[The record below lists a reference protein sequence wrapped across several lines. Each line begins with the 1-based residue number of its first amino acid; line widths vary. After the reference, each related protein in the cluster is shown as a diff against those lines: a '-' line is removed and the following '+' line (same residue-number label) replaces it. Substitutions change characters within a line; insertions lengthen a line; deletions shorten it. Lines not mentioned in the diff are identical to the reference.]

1 MLDRPLPIRRIDMSC
16 GQASFAVTL
25 VIAALATPARPAMS
39 QEINPL
45 VRERIMVQ
53 ALQPQ
58 GDRRTVRVQLGINFF
73 LPGPTNDSDEAA
85 KIRDRA
91 RRTVY
96 DMAGRECGV
105 LLDTIA
111 AECRLES
118 ITLNLNRQV
127 TPMGQMGQM
136 GQAEGFM
143 ANGQLG
149 FQITP
154 K

>member
-1 MLDRPLPIRRIDMSC
+1 MS
-16 GQASFAVTL
+16 GQASFAVAL
-25 VIAALATPARPAMS
+25 VIAALAAPAGPAMS

-45 VRERIMVQ
+45 VRERITVQ
-53 ALQPQ
+53 AIQPQPQLQP
-58 GDRRTVRVQLGINFF
+58 DRRTVRVQLGINFF
-73 LPGPTNDSDEAA
+73 LAGPTNDSDEAA

-91 RRTVY
+91 RRMVY
-96 DMAGRECGV
+96 DMAGRDCGV

-118 ITLNLNRQV
+118 ITLNVNRQV

-136 GQAEGFM
+136 GQQAEGFV

>member
-1 MLDRPLPIRRIDMSC
+1 MS
-16 GQASFAVTL
+16 GQASFAVAL
-25 VIAALATPARPAMS
+25 VIAALAAPAGPAMS

-45 VRERIMVQ
+45 VRERITVQ
-53 ALQPQ
+53 AIQPQLQP
-58 GDRRTVRVQLGINFF
+58 DRRTVRVQLGINFF
-73 LPGPTNDSDEAA
+73 LAGPTNDSDEAA

-91 RRTVY
+91 RRMVY

-118 ITLNLNRQV
+118 ITLNVNRQV

-136 GQAEGFM
+136 GQQAEGFV

>member
-1 MLDRPLPIRRIDMSC
+1 MS
-16 GQASFAVTL
+16 GQASFAVAL
-25 VIAALATPARPAMS
+25 VIAALATPAGPAMS

-53 ALQPQ
+53 AIQPQ
-58 GDRRTVRVQLGINFF
+58 PQPDRRIVRVQLGINFF

-91 RRTVY
+91 RRMVY

-118 ITLNLNRQV
+118 ITLNVNRQV

-136 GQAEGFM
+136 GQAEGFV

>member
-1 MLDRPLPIRRIDMSC
+1 MS
-16 GQASFAVTL
+16 GQASFAVAL
-25 VIAALATPARPAMS
+25 VIAALAAPAGPAMS

-45 VRERIMVQ
+45 VRERITVQ
-53 ALQPQ
+53 AIQPQ
-58 GDRRTVRVQLGINFF
+58 PQPDRRTVRVQLGINFF
-73 LPGPTNDSDEAA
+73 LAGPTNDSDEAA

-91 RRTVY
+91 RRMVY

-118 ITLNLNRQV
+118 ITLNVNRQV

-136 GQAEGFM
+136 GQQAEGFV

>member
-1 MLDRPLPIRRIDMSC
+1 MS
-16 GQASFAVTL
+16 GQASFAVAL
-25 VIAALATPARPAMS
+25 VIAALAAPAGPAMS

-45 VRERIMVQ
+45 VRERITVQ
-53 ALQPQ
+53 AIQPQLQP
-58 GDRRTVRVQLGINFF
+58 DRRTVRVQLGINFF
-73 LPGPTNDSDEAA
+73 LAGPTNDSDEAA

-91 RRTVY
+91 RRMVY

-136 GQAEGFM
+136 GQQAEGFV

>member
-1 MLDRPLPIRRIDMSC
+1 M
-16 GQASFAVTL
+16 
-25 VIAALATPARPAMS
+25 
-39 QEINPL
+39 
-45 VRERIMVQ
+45 
-53 ALQPQ
+53 
-58 GDRRTVRVQLGINFF
+58 
-73 LPGPTNDSDEAA
+73 
-85 KIRDRA
+85 
-91 RRTVY
+91 VY
-96 DMAGRECGV
+96 DRAGRECGV

-118 ITLNLNRQV
+118 IPLNLNRQV
-127 TPMGQMGQM
+127 TPMAQMGQM

>member
-1 MLDRPLPIRRIDMSC
+1 MS
-16 GQASFAVTL
+16 GQASFAVAL
-25 VIAALATPARPAMS
+25 VIAALATPAGPAMS

-53 ALQPQ
+53 AIQPQ
-58 GDRRTVRVQLGINFF
+58 PQPDRRLVRVNFF

-91 RRTVY
+91 RRMVY

-118 ITLNLNRQV
+118 ITLNVNRQV

-136 GQAEGFM
+136 GQAEGFV

>member
-1 MLDRPLPIRRIDMSC
+1 MS
-16 GQASFAVTL
+16 GQASFAVAL
-25 VIAALATPARPAMS
+25 VIAALATPAGPAMS

-53 ALQPQ
+53 AIQPQ
-58 GDRRTVRVQLGINFF
+58 PQPDRRIVRVQLGINFF

-91 RRTVY
+91 RRMVY

-118 ITLNLNRQV
+118 ITLNVNRQV
-127 TPMGQMGQM
+127 TPMGQMGQ
-136 GQAEGFM
+136 QAEGFV

>member
-1 MLDRPLPIRRIDMSC
+1 MSC

-25 VIAALATPARPAMS
+25 VIAALATPARPAVS

-45 VRERIMVQ
+45 VRERITVQ
-53 ALQPQ
+53 AIQPQLQP
-58 GDRRTVRVQLGINFF
+58 DRRTVRVQLGINFF
-73 LPGPTNDSDEAA
+73 LAGPTNDSDEAA

-91 RRTVY
+91 RRMVY

-118 ITLNLNRQV
+118 ITLNVNRQV

-136 GQAEGFM
+136 GQQAEGFV